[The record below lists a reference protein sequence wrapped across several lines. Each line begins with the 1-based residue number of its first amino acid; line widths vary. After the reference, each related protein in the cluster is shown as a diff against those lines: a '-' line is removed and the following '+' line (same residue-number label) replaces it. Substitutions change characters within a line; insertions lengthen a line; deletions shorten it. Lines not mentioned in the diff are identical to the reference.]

1 MPRFSHVELLEF
13 GEQLL
18 SSAGFPK
25 TDSHLVAS
33 MLVKADLHGYAGHG
47 ISRIPSYVSRMRAG
61 LIRLNE
67 RPRVLREGKSTAVID
82 GNHYIGQV
90 IAHEGMNL
98 AISKAKEHGVGM
110 VCLYR
115 AGHVGR
121 LADYVEL
128 AAEQA
133 MIGMAAVSVGS
144 GNITPYGGMEPVC
157 GTNPMAFAIPGKK
170 GQHIIFDFATAAI
183 SMGELHKKVSR
194 GEAIAEG
201 VMLDGYGKPTTDFN
215 EFLGP
220 PRGVILP
227 FGGYKGSGLNLVTE
241 ILGGILSGTGLG
253 REWWDKGGA
262 AINGVLFQA
271 FCVEEFQPLDVFL
284 DRVDELVAFVKSR
297 KPAPGFK
304 EVLLPGEMSRK
315 RVELNLKE
323 GIELE
328 DVAWTK
334 LTQCASDLGVKN
346 IPKPL

>member
-1 MPRFSHVELLEF
+1 MPRFSHDELLEF
-13 GEQLL
+13 SEQLL
-18 SSAGFPK
+18 SSAGIPER
-25 TDSHLVAS
+25 DSHLVAK
-33 MLVKADLHGYAGHG
+33 MLVKADLHGYPGHG
-47 ISRIPSYVSRMRAG
+47 ISRIPSYVSRIRAD
-61 LIRLNE
+61 LIRVRE
-67 RPRVLREGKSTAVID
+67 RPRIVRQGKTTAVID

-98 AISKAKEHGVGM
+98 TIRKAKEHGVGM

-128 AAEQA
+128 AAEHA

-144 GNITPYGGMEPVC
+144 GNIAPYGAMEPVS

-170 GQHIIFDFATAAI
+170 GQHVIFDFATAAI
-183 SMGELHKKVSR
+183 SMGELQKMVSR

-215 EFLGP
+215 EFIGP
-220 PRGVILP
+220 PRGVIRP

-253 REWWDKGGA
+253 REWWDRGGA

-271 FCVEEFQPLDVFL
+271 FCVEEFQPLEVFL
-284 DRVDELVAFVKSR
+284 DRVEELVGFVKSR
-297 KPAPGFK
+297 KPAPGFN

-315 RVELNLKE
+315 RVELHLKE
-323 GIELE
+323 GIEFE
-328 DVAWTK
+328 EAAWTK
-334 LTQCASDLGVKN
+334 LTQCASDLGVKYS
-346 IPKPL
+346 PKPL

>member
-1 MPRFSHVELLEF
+1 MPRFSHDELLEF

-18 SSAGFPK
+18 SSAGIPRG
-25 TDSHLVAS
+25 DSHLVGRL
-33 MLVKADLHGYAGHG
+33 LVKADLHGYPGHG
-47 ISRIPSYVSRMRAG
+47 ISRIPSYVSRIRAG
-61 LIRLNE
+61 LIRIRE
-67 RPRVLREGKSTAVID
+67 RPRVLREGKTTAVID

-98 AISKAKEHGVGM
+98 TIRKAKEHGVGM

-128 AAEQA
+128 AAEQG

-144 GNITPYGGMEPVC
+144 GNIAPYGGMEPVA
-157 GTNPMAFAIPGKK
+157 GTNPMAYAFPGRN
-170 GQHIIFDFATAAI
+170 GRHVIFDFATAAM
-183 SMGELHKKVSR
+183 SMGELQKKVSR

-201 VMLDGYGKPTTDFN
+201 VMLDGHGKPTTDFS
-215 EFLGP
+215 EFIGP
-220 PRGVILP
+220 PRGVINP

-253 REWWDKGGA
+253 REWWDRGGA
-262 AINGVLFQA
+262 AINGVMLQA

-284 DRVDELVAFVKSR
+284 DKVDELVAFVKSR

-304 EVLLPGEMSRK
+304 EVLFPGEMSR
-315 RVELNLKE
+315 RRAERHLKD
-323 GIELE
+323 GIEFGE
-328 DVAWTK
+328 AAWTI
-334 LTQCASDLGVKN
+334 LIQCASDLGVEYS
-346 IPKPL
+346 PKPL